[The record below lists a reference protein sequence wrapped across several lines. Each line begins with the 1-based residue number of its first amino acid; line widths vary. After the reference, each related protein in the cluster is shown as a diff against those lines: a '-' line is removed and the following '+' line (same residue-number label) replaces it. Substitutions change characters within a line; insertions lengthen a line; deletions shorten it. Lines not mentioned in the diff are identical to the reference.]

1 MKPILYG
8 APLSPF
14 VRKIRLQL
22 AFKQVDYDS
31 KMIVPYATPDDYQ
44 ALNPL
49 RRVPA
54 LTLGDD
60 TLADSAVIAQYL
72 DATFPQAPLI
82 PSEPFLRARCTWFEK
97 YADYELAPLM
107 TFAAFKERVLHRIN
121 CQPIDDTKVA
131 HAINIGLPPLLD
143 YLESQID
150 QGHFVGSTL
159 SLADIAI
166 ASQLITYAHAGE
178 TLDST
183 QWPKLSAFYESFTA
197 LPVVQA
203 IITGEKA
210 QLEKIFARLNTP
222 R

>member
-60 TLADSAVIAQYL
+60 TLADSAVIAQYFDKDKRGFGML
-72 DATFPQAPLI
+72 MNAELTN
-82 PSEPFLRARCTWFEK
+82 AR
-97 YADYELAPLM
+97 
-107 TFAAFKERVLHRIN
+107 
-121 CQPIDDTKVA
+121 
-131 HAINIGLPPLLD
+131 
-143 YLESQID
+143 
-150 QGHFVGSTL
+150 
-159 SLADIAI
+159 
-166 ASQLITYAHAGE
+166 
-178 TLDST
+178 
-183 QWPKLSAFYESFTA
+183 KLSHNPAK
-197 LPVVQA
+197 PVTA
-203 IITGEKA
+203 IIGGAKVSD
-210 QLEKIFARLNTP
+210 KIQNFRAI
-222 R
+222 